1 MDLIVG
7 LHPGCHAVSLLST
20 TDMEAEIERLGQTLQ
35 AAFWVE
41 NWRNSDKAKAFQS
54 VIQDLHDLMERRVIS
69 FWVYDFL
76 PTELQTATCVKRET
90 SSVKAHQYHS
100 TEL

>member
-7 LHPGCHAVSLLST
+7 LHPGCHAVSFLST
-20 TDMEAEIERLGQTLQ
+20 MDMEAEIGRLGQTLQ
-35 AAFWVE
+35 AFRVE

-54 VIQDLHDLMERRVIS
+54 GIQDLHDLMEHRIIS

-100 TEL
+100 TEP